1 MKLSI
6 IIPLYNKEK
15 YIERCLQSLLNQ
27 GLASNDYEIIIVD
40 DGSKDSSVD
49 AVNTYAKK
57 NGIVNIKLIQQ
68 INQGPSAAR
77 NNGLLEAKGDYIYF
91 LDADDLLSKH
101 ALSYLITLSKEN
113 DLDILEF
120 DTKEIEEGKL
130 SGLPDSSLFDTK
142 EIKVSVMEGKSFI
155 AEYDLRNQA
164 WRYLIK
170 RKFLLDTDILFL
182 VDMRAY
188 EDLIF
193 TASVFLLAK
202 RISKVSVDAHRYI
215 KVAGSIVTSKNP
227 EKNLEFIL
235 GMVKAVEELDNL
247 IKKYDE
253 SKENNALVI
262 NKLKAKQQAVVYAL
276 LIRAFKYKLNP
287 KDLSA
292 ILDKMNTLEAYPIDY
307 NKGGIGK
314 LSLIQKIIFFPLVNN
329 RTSLLLGLKII
340 RKLKFL

>member
-27 GLASNDYEIIIVD
+27 GLSQNDYEIIIVD
-40 DGSKDSSVD
+40 DGSKDSGVA
-49 AVNTYAKK
+49 AVNNYANK
-57 NGIVNIKLIQQ
+57 NDLVNIKVIQQ

-101 ALSYLITLSKEN
+101 ALSYLITLSEEN

-120 DTKEIEEGKL
+120 DTKEIDEEQL
-130 SGLPDSSLFDTK
+130 TVLLDSSILDTND
-142 EIKVSVMEGKSFI
+142 IKVSVMNGKSFI
-155 AEYDLRNQA
+155 AEHDLRNQA

-170 RKFLLDTDILFL
+170 RKYLLDTDIVFL
-182 VDMRAY
+182 IDMRAY

-193 TASVFLLAK
+193 TASVFLLAN

-235 GMVKAVEELDNL
+235 GMVKAVEELDIL
-247 IKKYDE
+247 IKKYDA
-253 SKENNALVI
+253 SKENNKLVI

-287 KDLSA
+287 KDLST
-292 ILDKMNTLEAYPIDY
+292 ILNKMNTLEAYPIDY
-307 NKGGIGK
+307 NKGGVGN
-314 LSLIQKIIFFPLVNN
+314 LSIIQKMIFYPLVNN

>member
-27 GLASNDYEIIIVD
+27 GLSQNDYEIIIVD
-40 DGSKDSSVD
+40 DGSKDSGVA
-49 AVNTYAKK
+49 AVNNYANK
-57 NGIVNIKLIQQ
+57 NDLVNIKVIQQ

-101 ALSYLITLSKEN
+101 ALSYLITLSEEN

-120 DTKEIEEGKL
+120 DTKEIDEEQL
-130 SGLPDSSLFDTK
+130 TVLPDSSILDTND
-142 EIKVSVMEGKSFI
+142 IKVSVMNGKSFI
-155 AEYDLRNQA
+155 AEHDLRNQA

-170 RKFLLDTDILFL
+170 RKYLLDTDIVFL
-182 VDMRAY
+182 IDMRAY

-193 TASVFLLAK
+193 TASVFLLAN

-235 GMVKAVEELDNL
+235 GMVKAVKELDIL
-247 IKKYDE
+247 IKKYDA
-253 SKENNALVI
+253 SKENNKLVI

-287 KDLSA
+287 KDLST
-292 ILDKMNTLEAYPIDY
+292 ILNKMNTLEAYPIDY
-307 NKGGIGK
+307 NKGGVGN
-314 LSLIQKIIFFPLVNN
+314 LSIIQKMIFYPLVNN